1 MKNKIIAA
9 LAALPLLAT
18 GCAAGSSPTAP
29 VAASKE
35 SSDSGADNL
44 TTLLDE
50 LAFSGTLLVSKGD
63 DILLREAV
71 NAAPTEDAADVTL
84 DTRFPVASMTKSFTA
99 ALVLKLVDEK
109 KLGLDQT
116 LTELLPDFDAP
127 YAGEV
132 TVRHLLQNRSGIPH
146 YIDIPGWFN
155 NDVKRAF
162 TNETF
167 IEALEGLEL
176 KFTPGRDYLYSNVN
190 YFLLAL
196 IIDRHSGMDYETRL
210 QTQILDPLGMT
221 ETRQLYQD
229 KGGLAVNYLKNDDGV
244 YEIIPVVN
252 PVLFR
257 GTASMVSTADDLNI
271 WGHAVMD
278 GAIYSEAAAAE
289 AFHTDTPMAWSVS
302 ELPVSDD
309 RNVSVTYYNGRL
321 IGYLSLIML
330 VPEEDGVIVILN
342 NNTVGYD
349 NMIGLAATLAADHF
363 GGED

>member
-1 MKNKIIAA
+1 MKHRLIATIAA
-9 LAALPLLAT
+9 ALLAF
-18 GCAAGSSPTAP
+18 GCAAEHPAPDTTAATRSAEAVEMNGLSP
-29 VAASKE
+29 
-35 SSDSGADNL
+35 
-44 TTLLDE
+44 LLDE

-63 DILLREAV
+63 DILLRQAV
-71 NAAPTEDAADVTL
+71 NAAPIEDAADVTL

-99 ALVLKLVDEK
+99 ALVLKLVDEG

-116 LTELLPDFDAP
+116 LAEVLPDFDVP

-146 YIDIPGWFN
+146 YIDIPGWFD

-162 TNETF
+162 TDESFQET
-167 IEALEGLEL
+167 LQQLEL
-176 KFTPGRDYLYSNVN
+176 KFPPGSTYLYSNVN
-190 YFLLAL
+190 YYLLAQV
-196 IIDRHSGMDYETRL
+196 IDRHSGMTYEAFL
-210 QTQILDPLGMT
+210 QSAILDPLQMSATG
-221 ETRQLYQD
+221 QLYGEPD
-229 KGGLAVNYLKNDDGV
+229 SLAQNYLKTDDGT

-257 GTASMVSTADDLNI
+257 GTASIVSTADDLNI
-271 WGHAVMD
+271 WGHAIID

-289 AFHTDTPMAWSVS
+289 AFHADTPMAWSVS

-349 NMIGLAATLAADHF
+349 NMIALAATLVAENF

>member
-29 VAASKE
+29 VAASKD

-50 LAFSGTLLVSKGD
+50 FAFSGTLLVSKGD

-71 NAAPTEDAADVTL
+71 NAAPIEDAADVTL

-116 LTELLPDFDAP
+116 LAELLPDFDAP

-146 YIDIPGWFN
+146 YIDIPGWFDT
-155 NDVKRAF
+155 DVKRAF
-162 TNETF
+162 TDESFQET
-167 IEALEGLEL
+167 LQQLEL
-176 KFTPGRDYLYSNVN
+176 KFPPGSTYLYSNVN
-190 YFLLAL
+190 YYLLAQV
-196 IIDRHSGMDYETRL
+196 IDRHSGMTYEAFL
-210 QTQILDPLGMT
+210 QSAILDPLQMSATG
-221 ETRQLYQD
+221 QLYGEPD
-229 KGGLAVNYLKNDDGV
+229 SLAQNYLKTDDGT
-244 YEIIPVVN
+244 YEIIPIVN

-257 GTASMVSTADDLNI
+257 GTASMVSTADDLNT
-271 WGHAVMD
+271 WGHAIID

-289 AFHTDTPMAWSVS
+289 AFHADTPMAWSVS
-302 ELPVSDD
+302 ELPVPDA

-349 NMIGLAATLAADHF
+349 NMIALAATLVADHF

>member
-50 LAFSGTLLVSKGD
+50 MAFSGTLLVSKGD

-71 NAAPTEDAADVTL
+71 NAAPIEDAADVTL

-99 ALVLKLVDEK
+99 ALVLKLVDEG
-109 KLGLDQT
+109 KLELDQT
-116 LTELLPDFDAP
+116 LAEVLPDFDVP

-146 YIDIPGWFN
+146 YIDIPGWFD

-162 TNETF
+162 TDKTF

-196 IIDRHSGMDYETRL
+196 IIDRHSGLDYETRL

-229 KGGLAVNYLKNDDGV
+229 KGGLAVNYLKNDDGA

-257 GTASMVSTADDLNI
+257 GTASMVSTADDLNT

-289 AFHTDTPMAWSVS
+289 AFHADTPMAWSVS